1 MHFLV
6 FSSFGGAYQNQTTTT
21 DMGGAF
27 RGASKSLSALVDF
40 SVVLLDNRGGESAYR
55 TLFVHNSFPDRL

>member
-6 FSSFGGAYQNQTTTT
+6 FSSFGGAYQNQTTAT

-27 RGASKSLSALVDF
+27 RGASKSLSALV
-40 SVVLLDNRGGESAYR
+40 
-55 TLFVHNSFPDRL
+55 RLQRRLARQ

>member
-6 FSSFGGAYQNQTTTT
+6 FSSFGGAYQNQTTT

-27 RGASKSLSALVDF
+27 RGASKSLSALV
-40 SVVLLDNRGGESAYR
+40 
-55 TLFVHNSFPDRL
+55 RLQRRLARQ